1 VSELVS
7 KWRHRLHDISWFMRC
22 INEPIARQANQEDG
36 CTGRYWE
43 GRYKSQALLDEK
55 ALAACMAY
63 VDLNPVRA
71 GMAETP
77 EQSEFTSIA
86 ERTSRLERGRDS
98 EDEANNPSG
107 LYPFAGNPRKSMP
120 KGLPFRLND
129 YLELIDWT
137 GRAIVEHKRGYI
149 PGNQPPILE
158 RLEIDPQHWLYMA
171 QYFESRFKGFVGA
184 SHKLKAACQHLGYQR
199 TPNLSA
205 ALRYLT

>member
-1 VSELVS
+1 
-7 KWRHRLHDISWFMRC
+7 M
-22 INEPIARQANQEDG
+22 
-36 CTGRYWE
+36 
-43 GRYKSQALLDEK
+43 
-55 ALAACMAY
+55 
-63 VDLNPVRA
+63 
-71 GMAETP
+71 
-77 EQSEFTSIA
+77 
-86 ERTSRLERGRDS
+86 
-98 EDEANNPSG
+98 NN
-107 LYPFAGNPRKSMP
+107 
-120 KGLPFRLND
+120 